1 MSLAW
6 FKDKQNILALI
17 ITLLLLGLHLAVIN
31 SPDELMFDE
40 NHYVTE
46 ARSILAGEGLE
57 HPEHPSLSK
66 LFIALGITIFGDNAF
81 GWRIFS
87 VLFGVAAIMLFY
99 LICKSLTTR
108 RYLPLFATFIFAF
121 DNFNFVQGGIAM
133 LDVFSV
139 TLMLASFLL
148 YLRTRYMSSGIALAF
163 SAVAKVPGAFGGGAI
178 LLHWL
183 FTRRRPKRDAVKFL
197 ISAPLAFLALML
209 LVDYI
214 ATGQLLYPWDRVHYM
229 VTTHAGLTFA
239 STTAGNVS
247 HPWDWI
253 ISPVPMAYCY
263 NPWYLGC
270 TTWTLWGL
278 IIPSMGYAIY
288 EAIKRNSMCIFALA
302 WFASTYIVWIP
313 IELITDR
320 IMFKFY
326 FYPSIGAVCLPL
338 ALGIYRIAAA
348 SGKIQR
354 KKWRWT
360 VRGLIILWMISH
372 TGLFIFMSPF
382 FSP

>member
-6 FKDKQNILALI
+6 FKDKQNILAVI
-17 ITLLLLGLHLAVIN
+17 ITLLLLGLHFVVI
-31 SPDELMFDE
+31 SAPDEMMFDE
-40 NHYVTE
+40 HHYVTE
-46 ARSILAGEGLE
+46 ANSILAGEGLE

-87 VLFGVAAIMLFY
+87 ILFGVAAIMLFY

-121 DNFNFVQGGIAM
+121 DNFNFVQSGIAM

-139 TLMLASFLL
+139 TFMLASFLL
-148 YLRTRYMSSGIALAF
+148 YLRTRYVSSGIALAL
-163 SAVAKVPGAFGGGAI
+163 SAVAKVPGAFGGAAI
-178 LLHWL
+178 LLHWF
-183 FTRRRPKRDAVKFL
+183 FTRRSPKRDTLKFL
-197 ISAPLAFLALML
+197 TSAPLAFLALMPI
-209 LVDYI
+209 VDYI
-214 ATGQLLYPWDRVHYM
+214 ATGQLLYPWDRVYYM
-229 VTTHAGLTFA
+229 ATTHAGLTFA

-253 ISPVPMAYCY
+253 ISPVPMAYWY
-263 NPWYLGC
+263 HPWYLGF

-320 IMFKFY
+320 VMFNFY
-326 FYPSIGAVCLPL
+326 FYPTIGAVCLPL
-338 ALGIYRIAAA
+338 ALGIYRIAGA
-348 SGKIQR
+348 SSKIDGKKR
-354 KKWRWT
+354 RWLL
-360 VRGLIILWMISH
+360 RGLVILWIISH
-372 TGLFIFMSPF
+372 IGVFVFMSPLLT
-382 FSP
+382 S